1 MVRVVS
7 DSIQHS
13 WRKRKAGEG
22 VWIIPVARL
31 TVCFA
36 FFAPKPPVYRPAPPS
51 RIRMTLGE
59 SLLPPQF
66 SPISIRVPPTCYSKT
81 LSRRSTTPL
90 DEQEQPDLAST
101 NLTKRNTAH
110 AIQHAAFPS
119 TATQQPPEV
128 AFTLSFPPGLLL
140 LPSLSPVFSCPPKIS
155 RRPACDPSH
164 IPHTQAFLE
173 HFLPTTSTSTRFIN
187 NSIVTFGYFGLRLE
201 ELGTLTIASNQ
212 LLNPLTTVC
221 PTWERLDSY
230 PRFSPPPS
238 ARPSPG
244 TRVVRR
250 QQLDAYVNRHCESTD
265 DCEAYSMAS
274 VRE

>member
-1 MVRVVS
+1 MDNPSRTAYSVLRLLRTKTTCVPPGTPLENQNDTGRV
-7 DSIQHS
+7 
-13 WRKRKAGEG
+13 A
-22 VWIIPVARL
+22 
-31 TVCFA
+31 
-36 FFAPKPPVYRPAPPS
+36 APP
-51 RIRMTLGE
+51 
-59 SLLPPQF
+59 
-66 SPISIRVPPTCYSKT
+66 PI
-81 LSRRSTTPL
+81 LSHIHPRP
-90 DEQEQPDLAST
+90 PDLLFQNTFETVYDST
-101 NLTKRNTAH
+101 RRARTARSG
-110 AIQHAAFPS
+110 QHQSNKAQHRTRHTARRLPLYGDSAA
-119 TATQQPPEV
+119 PPEV

-173 HFLPTTSTSTRFIN
+173 HFLPITSTSTRFIN

-212 LLNPLTTVC
+212 LLNPFTTVC
-221 PTWERLDSY
+221 ATWERLDSY